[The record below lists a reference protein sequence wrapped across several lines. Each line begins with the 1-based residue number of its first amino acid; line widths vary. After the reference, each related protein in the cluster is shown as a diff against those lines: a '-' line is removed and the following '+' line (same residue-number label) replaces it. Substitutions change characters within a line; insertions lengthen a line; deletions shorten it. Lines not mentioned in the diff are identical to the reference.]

1 MSSPYIL
8 TISDLMTTQAMISQ
22 QIVLDTAAL
31 QPLINPS
38 SNNLSP
44 LFIKWAAAG
53 FTSNHILFSMEFSP
67 QSIATMQ
74 TRPNTYDYATQLL
87 GTDLSQSVTNFGS
100 NFQGMTFSFMTLPNS
115 VVIRVSKSS

>member
-1 MSSPYIL
+1 
-8 TISDLMTTQAMISQ
+8 
-22 QIVLDTAAL
+22 
-31 QPLINPS
+31 
-38 SNNLSP
+38 
-44 LFIKWAAAG
+44 
-53 FTSNHILFSMEFSP
+53 MEFSP
-67 QSIATMQ
+67 RDIASIQ